1 MVDKCRG
8 SCKPVQQ
15 AHNEIDCTP
24 RALATTRGQP
34 FEHVYDIY
42 HSTSEYKK
50 KKRWRGEGLKGVT
63 GHGYKGRTQKG

>member
-42 HSTSEYKK
+42 HSTSENKK
-50 KKRWRGEGLKGVT
+50 KKDGGE
-63 GHGYKGRTQKG
+63 RD